1 MAESNGD
8 DVQSPPLAFEE
19 SPTIALMLQM
29 QQQQQQQIQLQMQQ
43 QSAMQQ
49 QMAQLMS
56 RILST
61 TNDEDIHQSPATRAQ
76 PPRPSRAKIERPK
89 IDANCTD
96 NQWVLFC
103 DAWDRYKQMSS
114 LTSEAEIRNELRS
127 SCSPKV
133 NELLFNFSGPD
144 ILKEAS
150 EGDLMKMI
158 KSVAV
163 TVVHPEVYRQQFYA
177 LRQSDGESVTNFVS
191 RLKAQ
196 AMLCAFKCPSQE
208 CTTSHSSDMV
218 KSQLIAGIRNPSHQ
232 DKVLSEMEILKTLD
246 QVTNRLLALEST
258 ERATTHFRPP
268 FSPAPDNMIT
278 PIGHEKRKPS
288 TPKRTTN
295 TKTCAGCGKA
305 LHPKG
310 RTFCPA
316 WGKTCNKC
324 RKPNHFM
331 NVCRGSANASIETAE
346 EDPYDLS
353 SIDIASF

>member
-1 MAESNGD
+1 MAESSKD
-8 DVQSPPLAFEE
+8 EFQSPPLALEE

-29 QQQQQQQIQLQMQQ
+29 QHQQQQQIQLQMQQ
-43 QSAMQQ
+43 QAAMQQ

-56 RILST
+56 KLLST
-61 TNDEDIHQSPATRAQ
+61 DDDDTRQSPPTRAQ
-76 PPRPSRAKIERPK
+76 PPRAKIERPK
-89 IDANCTD
+89 IDADCTD
-96 NQWVLFC
+96 NQWVIFR

-150 EGDLMKMI
+150 EEDLMKMI

-196 AMLCAFKCPSQE
+196 AMLCAFTCPSQE
-208 CTTSHSSDMV
+208 CTTSHSSDMI
-218 KSQLIAGIRNPSHQ
+218 KSKLIAGIRNPSHQ

-258 ERATTHFRPP
+258 ECAATHFRPP
-268 FSPAPDNMIT
+268 FSPALDNTIT
-278 PIGHEKRKPS
+278 SIGHDKCKPSS
-288 TPKRTTN
+288 TPKNTFTN
-295 TKTCAGCGKA
+295 TKKCSGCGKA

-324 RKPNHFM
+324 KKPNHFV
-331 NVCRGSANASIETAE
+331 NVCRGSVNASIETAE